1 MCIIIVNTLL
11 KQHFYQLYLD
21 LLGEHYSVRPH
32 YTLKELSRI
41 KRSNN
46 NNNNNNS
53 NNNNNNNN
61 KTMQFVS
68 LLNIQ
73 WLALRLL
80 SWALHNSLFASMY
93 FLWRVS
99 ILLEVLWNVSPFH
112 PATSLEIGINK
123 TVQFVFPLNIQW
135 LALRQLWWVLHN
147 SLFTSMFFFF
157 EGYMLLEVIYGK

>member
-73 WLALRLL
+73 
-80 SWALHNSLFASMY
+80 
-93 FLWRVS
+93 
-99 ILLEVLWNVSPFH
+99 
-112 PATSLEIGINK
+112 
-123 TVQFVFPLNIQW
+123 
-135 LALRQLWWVLHN
+135 
-147 SLFTSMFFFF
+147 
-157 EGYMLLEVIYGK
+157 